1 MTDFTIK
8 SGDTAPALTAT
19 LYDGAT
25 PVNLTGATVT
35 IRMRAI
41 GYPLPLLDDVP
52 AVITDPQGGKVSYQ
66 WQAGD
71 TDEVGDYE
79 VEWTVTFAGGGVQ
92 TFPTE
97 GFTEVQIEPSL
108 ADPPVEALPLPD
120 QCWPVDEGCCAEF
133 GSYPVTVRNRA
144 KALATQTLR
153 MLTGYRVGGCPVT
166 VTPRVYCSTHGWWY
180 AARPISPFFPVANTS
195 GAWVNNGCV
204 CGTFERVTLP
214 GPVGR
219 VDEVKVA
226 GVALTNTAYEVVNG
240 RHLVRTDDISWP
252 AELDTVQVTYLRG
265 IPVDGLGAYAAG
277 VLACEYAKAC
287 SGAKCRLPAGV
298 TEVVRQGVAYTIA
311 TGAFP
316 DGRTGIREVDA
327 YLMRWNPNGLRADS
341 TVWTPDMPTVN
352 TTTWRV

>member
-19 LYDGAT
+19 LYDGTT
-25 PVNLTGATVT
+25 PLNLTGASVT
-35 IRMRAI
+35 LRMRAV
-41 GYPLPLLDDVP
+41 GFALPVLDDVP
-52 AVITDPQGGKVSYQ
+52 AVIVAPPEDGKVSYS
-66 WQAGD
+66 WQTGD
-71 TDEVGDYE
+71 TDEPGDFE
-79 VEWTVTFAGGGVQ
+79 VEWTVTFAGGAVQ
-92 TFPTE
+92 TFPTA
-97 GFTEVQIEPSL
+97 GYTEVQIEPSL
-108 ADPPVEALPLPD
+108 AEPPGVVLPLPD

-133 GSYPVTVRNRA
+133 HTYPVTVRNRA

-153 MLTGYRVGGCPVT
+153 MLTGYRVGGCAVT
-166 VTPRVYCSTHGWWY
+166 VTPRVFCRVHGWWP
-180 AARPISPFFPVANTS
+180 ASPFWPVVNTS

-204 CGTFERVTLP
+204 CGTFDRLTLP
-214 GPVGR
+214 GPIGR
-219 VDEVKVA
+219 VDEIKVD
-226 GVALTNTAYEVVNG
+226 GVTLVNTAYEVVDG
-240 RHLVRTDDISWP
+240 RHLVHTDSQPWP
-252 AELDTVQVTYLRG
+252 ADLDTVQVTYLRG

-298 TEVVRQGVAYTIA
+298 TEVVRQGVAYTLA

-341 TVWTPDMPTVN
+341 TVWTPDTPSVS